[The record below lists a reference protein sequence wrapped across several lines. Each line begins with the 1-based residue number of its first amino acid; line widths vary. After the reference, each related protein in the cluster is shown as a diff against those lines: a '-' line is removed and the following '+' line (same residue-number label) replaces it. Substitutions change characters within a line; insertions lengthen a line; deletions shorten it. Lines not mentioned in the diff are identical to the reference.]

1 MFDKTTEDCKLFS
14 SPLNDLWNDCREVG
28 YAREPDHELCD
39 EMFPSDSSNGCYVS
53 ICKVNYMSIHFPLA
67 YLLLNLSLTYFL
79 LLFIDRT
86 LEKITVDMN
95 SAC

>member
-14 SPLNDLWNDCREVG
+14 SSLNDLWNDCREVG

-39 EMFPSDSSNGCYVS
+39 EMFPSESSNGCFVS
-53 ICKVNYMSIHFPLA
+53 IRKVQLHVNIFAPGLLLI
-67 YLLLNLSLTYFL
+67 YLLLIFYFF
-79 LLFIDRT
+79 FIDRT